1 MDNNNKNNSSL
12 TQQQREEKRL
22 LIQEKNLLLYDNK
35 DLEPYLTRS
44 KEGVLC
50 RQEFPEVLEAIKD
63 NNVSIRDIDLTLST
77 LYSS

>member
-1 MDNNNKNNSSL
+1 MDNNKNNSSL

-35 DLEPYLTRS
+35 DLEPYLSRNS
-44 KEGVLC
+44 EGVLG
-50 RQEFPEVLEAIKD
+50 RQEFPEVLEAIKM
-63 NNVSIRDIDLTLST
+63 NNADIRDIDLTLST